1 MRVLYFHQH
10 FTTPKYN
17 GGTRSYEFAKKLIQK
32 GHSVTMVCGK
42 NEKYN
47 FHKET
52 SKNIIR
58 VNVDGIDVIQINVS
72 YSNKYNIL
80 KRAIKFLE
88 FAFHGIKIASQ
99 EKYDILFA
107 TLTPLTAGIPGIWM
121 KLFKRKKTKFIFEVR
136 DLWPELPKALGLKN
150 PFLLKGMSI
159 LEKVSYNKSDALI
172 GLSPGICDGI
182 NKRLKKKIPITMIPN
197 GCDLDIFKPN
207 YRVNLKLKGILKSD
221 FVAVYSGA
229 HGEANGL
236 DVILDTA
243 KELIKRNRLDIKII
257 FIGDGK
263 FKETLLERSKRE
275 FLNNCVFYDPVPKIK
290 LNDIFCRSNVGLM
303 VLKNLPEFYY
313 GTSPNKFFDYISA
326 GMPVINNYPGWLSE
340 IIKENNCGEVV
351 NPNNAVAFADAL
363 EKLADDKDLCK
374 YYGTNSRKLAE
385 QKFSRNDL
393 VDKFISFLEKI
404 HNNSF

>member
-1 MRVLYFHQH
+1 
-10 FTTPKYN
+10 
-17 GGTRSYEFAKKLIQK
+17 
-32 GHSVTMVCGK
+32 
-42 NEKYN
+42 
-47 FHKET
+47 
-52 SKNIIR
+52 
-58 VNVDGIDVIQINVS
+58 
-72 YSNKYNIL
+72 
-80 KRAIKFLE
+80 
-88 FAFHGIKIASQ
+88 
-99 EKYDILFA
+99 
-107 TLTPLTAGIPGIWM
+107 
-121 KLFKRKKTKFIFEVR
+121 
-136 DLWPELPKALGLKN
+136 
-150 PFLLKGMSI
+150 
-159 LEKVSYNKSDALI
+159 
-172 GLSPGICDGI
+172 
-182 NKRLKKKIPITMIPN
+182 MIPN